1 MPLEIKK
8 VPFLKFSLKPLWF
21 FMYKVLPD
29 SQETMKS
36 GGKTRSHPM
45 RSIRVTSSVS
55 DQRRKWPK
63 WDLKE
68 IGLWYQQGSRQSEG
82 RGLIFDSFLVSF

>member
-1 MPLEIKK
+1 MN
-8 VPFLKFSLKPLWF
+8 
-21 FMYKVLPD
+21 KVLPD

-36 GGKTRSHPM
+36 GGKTRSHPPW
-45 RSIRVTSSVS
+45 SIRATSSVN

-68 IGLWYQQGSRQSEG
+68 TGLWCQQGSRQREG
-82 RGLIFDSFLVSF
+82 RGLIFDSFLLRF